1 MGFMKEAQ
9 QQRSIAVAHFYQ
21 HCSAASGIA
30 LLFAILY
37 NTVHLALCNTLQYS
51 APCPLQYSEILCTLL
66 FAILCSIGRQLEWA
80 AGQARG
86 LPAGLADRA
95 PSHLSRPR

>member
-30 LLFAILY
+30 LLFAILC
-37 NTVHLALCNTLQYS
+37 NTLHLALCNTLQHR
-51 APCPLQYSEILCTLL
+51 A
-66 FAILCSIGRQLEWA
+66 AA
-80 AGQARG
+80 AGVGGRSGKRIA
-86 LPAGLADRA
+86 
-95 PSHLSRPR
+95 SRPR